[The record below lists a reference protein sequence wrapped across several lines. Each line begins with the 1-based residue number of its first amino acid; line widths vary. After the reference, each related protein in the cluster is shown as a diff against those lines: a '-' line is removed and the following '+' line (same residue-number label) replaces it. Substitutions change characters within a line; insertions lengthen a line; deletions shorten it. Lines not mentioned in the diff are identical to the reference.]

1 VPDDPEQ
8 ASFEAK
14 VNERVQKLTM
24 DVFDYADGIMRAG
37 TAKTKNDFIKQV
49 FPALMR
55 SLRDE
60 EVDSELDVLK
70 TAQQIIFQKLA
81 EGDPGPLPARP
92 DIPDIL
98 PDDSPAANQPG
109 TVADRTQLYR

>member
-1 VPDDPEQ
+1 MDDQPTDPEQ

-24 DVFDYADGIMRAG
+24 DVFDYADSIMRAG

-49 FPALMR
+49 YPALIR

-60 EVDSELDVLK
+60 EVDSEMDVLK
-70 TAQQIIFQKLA
+70 AAQVAIFAKLA
-81 EGDPGPLPARP
+81 DGDPGELPPRP
-92 DIPDIL
+92 DIPDIITDT
-98 PDDSPAANQPG
+98 P
-109 TVADRTQLYR
+109 